1 MFAVFDYNGK
11 QFKVQ
16 KGDII
21 RLDNVGE
28 TKEIVF
34 DNILIFNNSDGDTI
48 IGSPSVSSVRVIG
61 KVLEN
66 VKDKKIIVFKKKRRH
81 NYRRKI
87 GHRQQISVIKI
98 TDIQFASES
107 NRDLSKKSTKSK
119 DLKSESKTE

>member
-21 RLDNVGE
+21 RLDNLGE

>member
-48 IGSPSVSSVRVIG
+48 IGSPSVSSLRVIG

>member
-1 MFAVFDYNGK
+1 MFAIFDYNGK

-16 KGDII
+16 KGDTI

-28 TKEIVF
+28 IKEIVF
-34 DNILIFNNSDGDTI
+34 EDILVFNNSEGETT
-48 IGSPSVSSVRVIG
+48 IGSPFVSSVKVIG

-66 VKDKKIIVFKKKRRH
+66 LKDKKIIVFKKKRRH

-98 TDIQFASES
+98 TDIQ
-107 NRDLSKKSTKSK
+107 LSSKSTKDLSRKSTESK
-119 DLKSESKTE
+119 DLKTKSKVD

>member
-119 DLKSESKTE
+119 DLKSESTTE

>member
-21 RLDNVGE
+21 RLDNLGE

-48 IGSPSVSSVRVIG
+48 IGSPSVSSLRVIG